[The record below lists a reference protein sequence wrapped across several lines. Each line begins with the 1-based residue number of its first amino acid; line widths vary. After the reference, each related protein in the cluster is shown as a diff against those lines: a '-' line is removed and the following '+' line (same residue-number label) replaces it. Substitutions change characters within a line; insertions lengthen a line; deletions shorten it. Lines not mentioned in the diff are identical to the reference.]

1 MTKTLRTLALAS
13 AFAISAAAPGFAA
26 GGSLGSQHVTQDQLG
41 AGGQNQMLSKPAT
54 GSAQTGTSGT
64 YGMNTQPGTGTGYS
78 NPQVT
83 TSGPGSAT
91 NPVSPSPSGGG
102 ASDGS
107 AGGGSGGNSSR

>member
-64 YGMNTQPGTGTGYS
+64 YGMNTQSGTGTGSGYS

-102 ASDGS
+102 GS
-107 AGGGSGGNSSR
+107 GGASGGNSSR